1 MRRAISVACVL
12 LASLL
17 VLLFLRI
24 RASLPGDTGP
34 LIREKYDGWSGV
46 LRLWV
51 YEGWEANA
59 MGWLNRAISAFEK
72 EHEGVYIQARK
83 VDAAALRDFADS
95 GVEPPT

>member
-72 EHEGVYIQARK
+72 EHEACTYRRARWTRRRCATLPT
-83 VDAAALRDFADS
+83 AASSRR
-95 GVEPPT
+95 T

>member
-12 LASLL
+12 LVVPL
-17 VLLFLRI
+17 VLLLLHI

-51 YEGWEANA
+51 YEGWEA
-59 MGWLNRAISAFEK
+59 
-72 EHEGVYIQARK
+72 
-83 VDAAALRDFADS
+83 
-95 GVEPPT
+95 